1 MRKIAILSGKGG
13 VGKTTTSVNLGI
25 ALARLGRGTTLLDA
39 NFSTPDVAMH
49 VGIPIGTPTLH
60 HVLAGSSQLNNAT
73 HLHYSGLRIIPSSTA
88 FSDIKKARYEKFN
101 DIIELIN
108 SDFLLMDCGAGLARD
123 VERVIENSDE
133 VLIVTNPEWPSIT
146 NALKCVMMAEE
157 LRKPVLGVV
166 LNRVRNAQLEPA
178 VKQVE
183 AILDKPI
190 LTAVPDDD
198 KVRMSIATKNPIVI
212 SYPQSDVALAY
223 QKLAHDLAGIHFS
236 PPRKSVFAHMMDI
249 IQNAMKR

>member
-25 ALARLGRGTTLLDA
+25 ALAQLGKQTTLLDA
-39 NFSTPDVAMH
+39 NFSTPDIAMH

-60 HVLAGSSQLNNAT
+60 HVLAGTSQLANAT
-73 HLHYSGLRIIPSSTA
+73 HLHYSGLKIIPSSTA
-88 FSDIKKARYEKFN
+88 FSDIKKARYEKFG
-101 DIIELIN
+101 DIIDLIN
-108 SDFLLMDCGAGLARD
+108 TEFLLLDCGAGLGRD

-157 LRKPVLGVV
+157 MRKPVLGVV
-166 LNRVRNAQLEPA
+166 LSKVRNAQLEPA

-190 LTAVPDDD
+190 VTVVPDDD

-212 SYPQSDVALAY
+212 SYPDTDTSYAY
-223 QKLAHDLAGIHFS
+223 QKLAHDLAGIRYTI
-236 PPRKSVFAHMMDI
+236 PRKSVFSHL
-249 IQNAMKR
+249 MKMVMGKGR